1 MKFSPVRIDTVKR
14 FQGFLIL
21 TLLVFITACA
31 TTIAPELSGI
41 SLSDKPLT
49 GKFIWHDLITTD
61 LEADKRFYSGLFGWR
76 YEQRKGPKGKTYTL
90 AKSGEH
96 YVAGMVIEEKREDGA
111 DVSRW
116 LGYLSVADV
125 DLAVRENMAA
135 GGATIVK
142 PLEVGD
148 FVRVAVITDPQG
160 AVLGLAQSHI
170 GDPDDSIA
178 AAPGRVV
185 WNELLA
191 PDTAAAARFY
201 QALVGYEVN
210 VLERY
215 DGKYTMLSADGVRRA
230 GLLGNPLEGGEPLWL
245 TYFGVSDVK
254 ATTSRVVGLG
264 GRVLMPPSADIRDGK
279 LALVVDPSGALL
291 ALQQWPM

>member
-1 MKFSPVRIDTVKR
+1 MKPAPVRNDTMKR

-21 TLLVFITACA
+21 TLLAAVTACA

-61 LEADKRFYSGLFGWR
+61 LEADKRFYSGLFGWQ

-96 YVAGMVIEEKREDGA
+96 YVAGMVIEEKRKDGA

-125 DLAVRENMAA
+125 DLAVRENVAA
-135 GGATIVK
+135 GGVTVVK

-148 FVRVAVITDPQG
+148 FVRVAAITDPQG

-185 WNELLA
+185 WDELLA
-191 PDTAAAARFY
+191 TDTAAAAGFY
-201 QALVGYEVN
+201 QALVGYKVN
-210 VLERY
+210 VLERNG
-215 DGKYTMLSADGVRRA
+215 GKYTLLSADGVRRA
-230 GLLGNPLEGGEPLWL
+230 GILGNPLEGDDPLWL

-264 GRVLMPPSADIRDGK
+264 GRVLMPPSADIRNGK
-279 LALVVDPSGALL
+279 LALVIDPSGALL

>member
-1 MKFSPVRIDTVKR
+1 MKFSPVQIDTVKR

-96 YVAGMVIEEKREDGA
+96 YVAGMVIEEKRKDGA

-125 DLAVRENMAA
+125 ALTVSENVAA

-148 FVRVAVITDPQG
+148 FVRVAAITDPQG

-178 AAPGRVV
+178 AARGRVV

-191 PDTAAAARFY
+191 ADTAAAARFY

-279 LALVVDPSGALL
+279 LALVIDPSGALL